1 MMTHCLRPILLG
13 GVLLFATACTT
24 GEDFQ
29 TWKDHSTQYASDRH
43 MAFSARNVGA
53 KRAKVTETDLANAQ
67 KEQWWG
73 KGLPGSLTSGP
84 TAAISGR
91 WEGSWSG
98 RGMFS
103 QAARSAVARAEFAL
117 KDDIG
122 EGVLVVNDATATEG
136 VPWTLRLAGSVGVRV
151 WVKVDG
157 NDVYIQEATDK
168 KPFSAELTVQGDKMT
183 GHFRNT
189 TLPIQIDLARRP

>member
-1 MMTHCLRPILLG
+1 
-13 GVLLFATACTT
+13 
-24 GEDFQ
+24 
-29 TWKDHSTQYASDRH
+29 
-43 MAFSARNVGA
+43 
-53 KRAKVTETDLANAQ
+53 
-67 KEQWWG
+67 
-73 KGLPGSLTSGP
+73 
-84 TAAISGR
+84 
-91 WEGSWSG
+91 
-98 RGMFS
+98 
-103 QAARSAVARAEFAL
+103 
-117 KDDIG
+117 
-122 EGVLVVNDATATEG
+122 